1 MRMLACMKNR
11 HFVPQVNSC
20 SWRFYSLSI
29 SLASNFLRS
38 LFHLISKWNAVTTAE
53 SRTFLSFSLKY
64 LRAQG
69 FSFSC
74 TLSLTS
80 LLSSDTTTP
89 SPALAILAVLKSWN
103 VTPSVPLKHC
113 RCYTAWESREDYHM
127 MREHFKFSAGC
138 HCPKFH
144 QLPHRE
150 CLHTHLSASPGF
162 LPCF

>member
-11 HFVPQVNSC
+11 HFMPQVNSC
-20 SWRFYSLSI
+20 SWRFYNLSI

-38 LFHLISKWNAVTTAE
+38 LFHSISKWNAVTTAE

-69 FSFSC
+69 FSFC
-74 TLSLTS
+74 TPSPTF

-89 SPALAILAVLKSWN
+89 SPALATLAVLKSWT

-113 RCYTAWESREDYHM
+113 RCSTAWEQQRE
-127 MREHFKFSAGC
+127 
-138 HCPKFH
+138 
-144 QLPHRE
+144 LPHNVQTLQIQ
-150 CLHTHLSASPGF
+150 CWVSLPWVPSP
-162 LPCF
+162 PT